1 MFFITNKKE
10 VDMTINIPTNK
21 VKTLTKKTLSKTFK
35 FTVKSVAVV
44 AKTGKHFVRE
54 VRQEMNK

>member
-1 MFFITNKKE
+1 
-10 VDMTINIPTNK
+10 MTINIPTKK
-21 VKTLTKKTLSKTFK
+21 VKTLTKNTLSKTFK

-54 VRQEMNK
+54 VRHEMNK

>member
-10 VDMTINIPTNK
+10 VDVTINIPTNK